1 LHSNGKSEKAKQR
14 PQNAIAA
21 KENVH
26 RRPLTDRTE
35 KGNPDAGESH
45 FSGPFLSTWGLLVAK
60 SPPRASA
67 MNVEPASLLSDH
79 IRIEQLE
86 LSAVIGVT
94 DAERKQPQRL
104 ALSLSLWPRRAFV
117 DLGDDIRNTIN
128 YSEVCEEVKTFAR
141 DRTDK
146 LIETMADRLAT
157 HLLQRFAIQKV
168 LVEIR
173 KFVRPDAK
181 FVSVT
186 VSRVA
191 SEG

>member
-1 LHSNGKSEKAKQR
+1 MPAFCFHPWR
-14 PQNAIAA
+14 
-21 KENVH
+21 
-26 RRPLTDRTE
+26 
-35 KGNPDAGESH
+35 
-45 FSGPFLSTWGLLVAK
+45 VAK
-60 SPPRASA
+60 SLPRASA
-67 MNVEPASLLSDH
+67 IGVETVSLLSDH

-86 LSAVIGVT
+86 LSAAIGVT

-104 ALSLSLWPRRAFV
+104 TVSLSLWPRRALV

-128 YSEVCEEVKTFAR
+128 YSEVCEEAKNFTHGRV
-141 DRTDK
+141 DK

-157 HLLQRFAIQKV
+157 HLLKRFAIQKIV
-168 LVEIR
+168 VEIR
-173 KFVRPDAK
+173 KFVRPDAE